1 MALCSL
7 PRLPNCCERGALGGM
22 RNSAEPP
29 MNARE
34 YQENYLGSRCP
45 PMDEV
50 NGRKK

>member
-1 MALCSL
+1 
-7 PRLPNCCERGALGGM
+7 
-22 RNSAEPP
+22 

-50 NGRKK
+50 DGRKK